1 MVNHDPFGAHQR
13 LKIDSIGSVSYYS
26 LPRLETA
33 GVANI
38 SRLPHTIKILLES
51 LLRNCNGDVIT
62 EEHIVSVANWQPQGT
77 RYEIPFKPGPNHL
90 NQTVLTG
97 IITRTGIAP
106 MFRLVHVA
114 PLYGI
119 VMNVIQLL
127 THNHLRF
134 DDLRMIAFFPNL
146 ISGLLLMGAFKKRQQ
161 LQQLD
166 RAALFQMRD
175 DLFCRVGF
183 KALHVMA
190 QIIRRGDKMQMIF
203 KDDVTI

>member
-1 MVNHDPFGAHQR
+1 
-13 LKIDSIGSVSYYS
+13 
-26 LPRLETA
+26 
-33 GVANI
+33 
-38 SRLPHTIKILLES
+38 
-51 LLRNCNGDVIT
+51 
-62 EEHIVSVANWQPQGT
+62 
-77 RYEIPFKPGPNHL
+77 
-90 NQTVLTG
+90 
-97 IITRTGIAP
+97 

-175 DLFCRVGF
+175 DLLRRVGF
-183 KALHVMA
+183 KTLHVMA

-203 KDDVTI
+203 KNDLTVEPKVCVPL